1 MIEEAKGEGEGQES
15 PCAYHYCQIY
25 PHTRVHFQET
35 PKTIYFYLKQNTYY
49 VKIKIS

>member
-35 PKTIYFYLKQNTYY
+35 SKTIYFYLKQNTYY